1 MNSKIKRLAPEQ
13 FPELLKE
20 ITDPPK
26 QLYIK
31 GELPSSEDMKFLCVV
46 GSRKYSPYGK
56 EVCQKLIEGL
66 SGYPIVIVSGLALG
80 IDAIAHES
88 ALDAGLTTIAVPG
101 SGLGDDVLY
110 PSTNKSLAKKIL
122 DAGGALVSEFEENF
136 RATPYS
142 FPQRNRI
149 MAGMS
154 HATLIVEAEEKSGTL
169 ITSKFATEYN
179 RDVLTIPAS
188 IFSGNSYGPHMLLR
202 LGATPI
208 TKNEDILEALGFK
221 TEEKQQTLDLKN
233 LSDKEKNVVEI
244 LKIPMSRDELIA
256 ELALPIQEVNVILS
270 AMEIKVL

>member
-110 PSTNKSLAKKIL
+110 PSTNKSLAKKYL
-122 DAGGALVSEFEENF
+122 MLV
-136 RATPYS
+136 A
-142 FPQRNRI
+142 
-149 MAGMS
+149 
-154 HATLIVEAEEKSGTL
+154 H
-169 ITSKFATEYN
+169 
-179 RDVLTIPAS
+179 
-188 IFSGNSYGPHMLLR
+188 
-202 LGATPI
+202 
-208 TKNEDILEALGFK
+208 
-221 TEEKQQTLDLKN
+221 
-233 LSDKEKNVVEI
+233 
-244 LKIPMSRDELIA
+244 
-256 ELALPIQEVNVILS
+256 
-270 AMEIKVL
+270 